1 MIIRGFVI
9 RQRRGLRI
17 VTLKYQP
24 LCKRWRP
31 LSYVQSKIKS
41 QKIYFQK
48 VDPMPGRYDVGDSTY
63 EVIIP
68 VEKAKA
74 NPLTDSPSRKSV
86 EKFLLKPNRP
96 STIRY

>member
-1 MIIRGFVI
+1 
-9 RQRRGLRI
+9 
-17 VTLKYQP
+17 
-24 LCKRWRP
+24 
-31 LSYVQSKIKS
+31 
-41 QKIYFQK
+41 
-48 VDPMPGRYDVGDSTY
+48 MPGRYDVGDSTY